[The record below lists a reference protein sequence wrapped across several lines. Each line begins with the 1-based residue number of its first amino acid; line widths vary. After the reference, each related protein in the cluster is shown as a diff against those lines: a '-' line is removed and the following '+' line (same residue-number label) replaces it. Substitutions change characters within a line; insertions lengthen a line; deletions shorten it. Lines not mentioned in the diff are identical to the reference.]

1 MRLTPDLI
9 TSSLSYL
16 NPLKEREID
25 LRARL
30 TYHDPTHLKGHR
42 IPAIENLAVA
52 GPHDSIDLT
61 DNDIQLLGNFP
72 LSPRVRTLLL
82 ARNRISAIAPGVVQS
97 LPNLRNLNLGENEI
111 RELGDLDVLG
121 RWGGL
126 VHLCLGGN
134 PVVKKEHYRYWVL
147 WRCPSVRFLDYQ
159 KVREAEREKA
169 RELFGTAEEPTELAQ
184 KIMGIKSKTFD
195 SSTTSGGKGGGPG
208 GETSKLSR
216 LKLTD
221 KEKKKLQELIKRANS
236 LEEINRLEKA
246 LLEGRLPPGIIVE
259 DGDAMEE

>member
-9 TSSLSYL
+9 ASSLSYL

-25 LRARL
+25 LR
-30 TYHDPTHLKGHR
+30 GHR

-82 ARNRISAIAPGVVQS
+82 ARNRISAIAPGAVQS
-97 LPNLRNLNLGENEI
+97 TPNLKNLNLTENDL

-121 RWGGL
+121 RWRGL

-159 KVREAEREKA
+159 KVKEVEREKA
-169 RELFGTAEEPTELAQ
+169 RELFGSAEEPTELAL
-184 KIMGIKSKTFD
+184 KIMGIKSKNFD
-195 SSTTSGGKGGGPG
+195 SSATSGGKDGGLG

-221 KEKKKLQELIKRANS
+221 KEKKKLQELIKKANS

>member
-1 MRLTPDLI
+1 M
-9 TSSLSYL
+9 
-16 NPLKEREID
+16 
-25 LRARL
+25 
-30 TYHDPTHLKGHR
+30 
-42 IPAIENLAVA
+42 
-52 GPHDSIDLT
+52 
-61 DNDIQLLGNFP
+61 
-72 LSPRVRTLLL
+72 RTLLL
-82 ARNRISAIAPGVVQS
+82 ARNRISAIAPGAVQS

-169 RELFGTAEEPTELAQ
+169 RELFGTVEEPSELAQ
-184 KIMGIKSKTFD
+184 KVGYYSVDGYGGGGFRLTGKQIMGIKSKTFD
-195 SSTTSGGKGGGPG
+195 STTTSGGKGGGPG
-208 GETSKLSR
+208 GEMSKLSR

-221 KEKKKLQELIKRANS
+221 KEKKKLQELIKKANS

>member
-9 TSSLSYL
+9 ASSLSYL

-25 LRARL
+25 LR
-30 TYHDPTHLKGHR
+30 GHR

-82 ARNRISAIAPGVVQS
+82 ARNRISAIQPGVVQA
-97 LPNLRNLNLGENEI
+97 LPGLRNLNLAENEVK
-111 RELGDLDVLG
+111 ELGDLDVLG
-121 RWGGL
+121 KWRGL

-134 PVVKKEHYRYWVL
+134 PVAKREHYRYWVV

-159 KVREAEREKA
+159 KVREVEREKA
-169 RELFGTAEEPTELAQ
+169 RELFGTGEEPTELAM
-184 KIMGIKSKTFD
+184 KIMGVKSKTFD
-195 SSTTSGGKGGGPG
+195 STATSGGKGGGQG
-208 GETSKLSR
+208 GDTSKLSR

-221 KEKKKLQELIKRANS
+221 KEKRKLQELIKKANS